1 KANLTRKSFNTI
13 KSLFRRA
20 GILDPTP
27 SREEIDKNEDIYGAS
42 TMFTVVETNEK
53 NARGDMVYVAMLRDV
68 SSVISER
75 CQEYLDNDMFFFD
88 DSTKQAL
95 WAFSVNLLRNSDK
108 GDDSTKLCLAI
119 GKIAK
124 SNSAHH
130 LIPLGI
136 YNDDESAENMNKYLH
151 AVIKQVNELEFI
163 SLTIDGE
170 PIQLPVNQ
178 YLGGDMKFVYSM
190 LGHEGQ
196 SAKKSCLRC
205 YTENRLI
212 VGKYQRGVTAEER
225 SLASYQVDS
234 MNHLNNIKMQ
244 SSFVFTRI
252 QLNRVVPPCL
262 PVLMEITER
271 YAFTPLR
278 EMADAIDSKGAK
290 KGRTMARRKERE
302 MTVEIAALEKSF
314 KIIGANIRSME
325 HVAAILSNCLKCSG
339 CSGSVSCTKK
349 AMGTIESLKR
359 REIEEKKEID
369 QRRREKEEYVTSGPT
384 RSSLQ
389 LEKVWKKYGADVCAF
404 KQTFCGKHVYKLL
417 HTRAINEYML
427 VFPPTP
433 NRDRIR
439 DLLLALGDVMK
450 LCVSSALT
458 ECEMDE
464 LEDGI
469 ARIWESLQNC
479 APHDTIT
486 PKLHMLMEHVMPFV
500 KEHKTWAKT
509 CEQSIDI

>member
-1 KANLTRKSFNTI
+1 MVSILKELDRSKAFKSFLTSFEGFQLYQKANLTRKSFNTI

-27 SREEIDKNEDIYGAS
+27 SREEIEKNEDIYGAS

-95 WAFSVNLLRNSDK
+95 WLGILGDK

-119 GKIAK
+119 GNIAK

-151 AVIKQVNELEFI
+151 AVIKQVNESEFI

-196 SAKKSCLRC
+196 SAKKSCWRC

-212 VGKYQRGVTAEER
+212 IGKYQRGVTAEER
-225 SLASYQVDS
+225 SLDSYQVDS

-262 PVLMEITER
+262 HVLMGITER

-278 EMADAIDSKGAK
+278 EMADEIDSKGVK

-302 MTVEIAALEKSF
+302 MIVEIAALEKSF

-325 HVAAILSNCLKCSG
+325 HVAAILTEEWQLTHDVDQTFSCLKCSG
-339 CSGSVSCTKK
+339 CSGSVSCMKK
-349 AMGTIESLKR
+349 AMGTIGSLKR
-359 REIEEKKEID
+359 REIEEKKEIE

-384 RSSLQ
+384 RSS

-404 KQTFCGKHVYKLL
+404 KQTFCGNHVYKLL

-458 ECEMDE
+458 EYEMDE

-469 ARIWESLQNC
+469 VIFS
-479 APHDTIT
+479 
-486 PKLHMLMEHVMPFV
+486 
-500 KEHKTWAKT
+500 
-509 CEQSIDI
+509 S